1 MKIFSLENFVVHA
14 KPYGYT
20 DHACMYLVY
29 CCGWFCKMFTDL
41 SSDLRK
47 LKVASYQV
55 IVFTVA
61 ELQ

>member
-1 MKIFSLENFVVHA
+1 
-14 KPYGYT
+14 
-20 DHACMYLVY
+20 
-29 CCGWFCKMFTDL
+29 MFTDL

-61 ELQ
+61 ELQQILINQLITSPPLHKVDHYKSACNMHTWL